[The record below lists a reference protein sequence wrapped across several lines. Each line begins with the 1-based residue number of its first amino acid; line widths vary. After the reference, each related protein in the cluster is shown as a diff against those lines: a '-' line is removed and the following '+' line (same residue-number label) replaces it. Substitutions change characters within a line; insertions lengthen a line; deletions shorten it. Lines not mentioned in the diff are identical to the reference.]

1 MFLSKERLGN
11 MSKKK
16 KSIENMTIEEMV
28 EIVDRNCKIANLCS
42 NIAIFIN
49 ILNIGV
55 LILAH
60 LDEIVSLLH

>member
-28 EIVDRNCKIANLCS
+28 EIVDRNCKIANVCS

>member
-1 MFLSKERLGN
+1 

-28 EIVDRNCKIANLCS
+28 EIVDRNCKIANVCS

-49 ILNIGV
+49 ILTIGV

>member
-1 MFLSKERLGN
+1 MFLSKERRGN

-16 KSIENMTIEEMV
+16 KSIETMTIEEMV
-28 EIVDRNCKIANLCS
+28 EIVDRNCKIANACS

-49 ILNIGV
+49 ILTIGV

-60 LDEIVSLLH
+60 LDEIISLLH

>member
-28 EIVDRNCKIANLCS
+28 EIVDRNCKIANVCS
-42 NIAIFIN
+42 DIAIFIN

>member
-28 EIVDRNCKIANLCS
+28 EIVDRNCKIANVCS

-49 ILNIGV
+49 ILTIGV

>member
-28 EIVDRNCKIANLCS
+28 EIVDRNCKIANVCA

-49 ILNIGV
+49 ILTIGV

>member
-1 MFLSKERLGN
+1 MFLSKERRGN

-16 KSIENMTIEEMV
+16 KSIETMTIEEMV
-28 EIVDRNCKIANLCS
+28 EIVDRNCKIANVCS

>member
-1 MFLSKERLGN
+1 MFLSKERRGN

-16 KSIENMTIEEMV
+16 KSIETMTIEEMV
-28 EIVDRNCKIANLCS
+28 EIVDRNCKIATLCS

>member
-1 MFLSKERLGN
+1 MFLSKERRDN

-16 KSIENMTIEEMV
+16 KSIETMTIEEMV

>member
-1 MFLSKERLGN
+1 MFSSKERRGN

-16 KSIENMTIEEMV
+16 KSIETMTIEEMV

>member
-1 MFLSKERLGN
+1 MFLSKERRGN

-16 KSIENMTIEEMV
+16 KSIETMTIEEMV